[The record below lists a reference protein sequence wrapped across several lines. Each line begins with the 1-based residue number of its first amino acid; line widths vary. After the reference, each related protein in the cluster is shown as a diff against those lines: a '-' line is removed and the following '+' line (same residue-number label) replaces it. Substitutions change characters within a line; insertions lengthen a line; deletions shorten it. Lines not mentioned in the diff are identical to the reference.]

1 MSEKNSTFTTHYSS
15 ADAGTL
21 AFDRNEAVEGE
32 ILACLEIVRQIRADY
47 KGNPQIES
55 GLQGIESRLQNL
67 RASKAPAE
75 EVRKGLEELMQ
86 VPLGEDKSL
95 RLEAFR
101 KSAAKGAVASEEA
114 YVTQVCKMV
123 KNTLNNAALLLLNY
137 PEDPV
142 LTRFVEALRGLDLK
156 DYRSLRYRMADIGKS
171 PQLWHYNDKK
181 KAFLMEWLKPFLAQ
195 LDKPIEQMSEEEFQA
210 ALKKVE
216 KLRETRL
223 EEMTHMMV
231 DSDREPFRVYNH
243 KMNPLIN
250 GRDETFWGGAE
261 VRDEFIALM
270 SKLISRFSFTL
281 EDRYLIFRTK
291 DGGFCY
297 LIGFADEA
305 FDLAVTTKDGKL
317 GLFPHLKVFV
327 RNEADAYAEITMEF
341 YNRNA
346 KAYYSTLKTAVVP
359 FLRAS
364 AVMVEEELSDTLK
377 SAFDMWG

>member
-114 YVTQVCKMV
+114 YVTQVRKMV
-123 KNTLNNAALLLLNY
+123 KNTLNNAALLMLNY

-156 DYRSLRYRMADIGKS
+156 DYRSLRYRMAEIGKS

-181 KAFLMEWLKPFLAQ
+181 KAFLMEWLKPYLAQ

-216 KLRETRL
+216 RLRETRL

-305 FDLAVTTKDGKL
+305 FDLAITTKDGKL

-359 FLRAS
+359 FLSAS
-364 AVMVEEELSDTLK
+364 AVMVEQELSDTLK
-377 SAFDMWG
+377 SAFDMWV

>member
-101 KSAAKGAVASEEA
+101 KSVAKGAVASEEA
-114 YVTQVCKMV
+114 YVTQVRKMV
-123 KNTLNNAALLLLNY
+123 KNTLNNAALLMLNY

-156 DYRSLRYRMADIGKS
+156 DYRSLRYRMTEIGKS

-181 KAFLMEWLKPFLAQ
+181 KVFLMEWLKPYLAQ
-195 LDKPIEQMSEEEFQA
+195 LDKPIERMSEEEFQA

-216 KLRETRL
+216 RLRETRL
-223 EEMTHMMV
+223 EEMTHLMV

-305 FDLAVTTKDGKL
+305 FDLAITTKDGKL

-359 FLRAS
+359 FLSAS

-377 SAFDMWG
+377 SAFDMWV

>member
-75 EVRKGLEELMQ
+75 EVRKKLDDLMQ
-86 VPLGEDKSL
+86 VPLSEDKSL

-101 KSAAKGAVASEEA
+101 KSAAKGAMATEEA
-114 YVTQVCKMV
+114 YVTQVRKMV
-123 KNTLNNAALLLLNY
+123 KNTLNNAALLMLNY

-156 DYRSLRYRMADIGKS
+156 DYRSLRYRMAEIGKS

-181 KAFLMEWLKPFLAQ
+181 KAFLMEWLKPYLAQ

-216 KLRETRL
+216 RLRETRL
-223 EEMTHMMV
+223 EEMTHLMV

-305 FDLAVTTKDGKL
+305 FDLAITTKDGKL

-359 FLRAS
+359 FLSAS
-364 AVMVEEELSDTLK
+364 PVMVEEELSATLK
-377 SAFDMWG
+377 SAFDMWV

>member
-114 YVTQVCKMV
+114 YVTQVRKMV
-123 KNTLNNAALLLLNY
+123 KNTLNNAALLMLNY

-142 LTRFVEALRGLDLK
+142 LTRFAEALRGLDLK
-156 DYRSLRYRMADIGKS
+156 DYRSLRYRMAEIGKS
-171 PQLWHYNDKK
+171 SQLWHYNDKK
-181 KAFLMEWLKPFLAQ
+181 KAFLMEWLKPYLAQ

-216 KLRETRL
+216 RLRETRL

-250 GRDETFWGGAE
+250 GRDETFWGGVE

-305 FDLAVTTKDGKL
+305 FDLAITTKDGKL

-364 AVMVEEELSDTLK
+364 AVMVEAELSDTLK
-377 SAFDMWG
+377 KAFDM

>member
-95 RLEAFR
+95 RLDAFR

-114 YVTQVCKMV
+114 YVTQVRKMV
-123 KNTLNNAALLLLNY
+123 KNTLNNAALLMLNY

-156 DYRSLRYRMADIGKS
+156 DYRSLRYRMAEIGKS

-216 KLRETRL
+216 RLRETRL

-243 KMNPLIN
+243 KMSPLIN

-305 FDLAVTTKDGKL
+305 FDLAITTKDGKL

-377 SAFDMWG
+377 SAFDMWV

>member
-114 YVTQVCKMV
+114 YVTQVRKMV
-123 KNTLNNAALLLLNY
+123 KNTLNNAALLMLNY

-156 DYRSLRYRMADIGKS
+156 DYRSLRYRMAEIGKS

-181 KAFLMEWLKPFLAQ
+181 KAFLMEWLKPYLAK

-216 KLRETRL
+216 RLRETRL

-305 FDLAVTTKDGKL
+305 FDLAITTKDGKL

-359 FLRAS
+359 FLSAS
-364 AVMVEEELSDTLK
+364 AVMVEQELSDALK
-377 SAFDMWG
+377 SAFDMWV

>member
-114 YVTQVCKMV
+114 YVTQVRKMV
-123 KNTLNNAALLLLNY
+123 KNTLNNAALLMLNY

-156 DYRSLRYRMADIGKS
+156 DYRSLRYRMAEIGKS

-181 KAFLMEWLKPFLAQ
+181 KAFLMEWLKPYLAH

-216 KLRETRL
+216 RLRETRL

-305 FDLAVTTKDGKL
+305 FDLAITTKDGKL

-327 RNEADAYAEITMEF
+327 RNEAGAYAEITMEF

-364 AVMVEEELSDTLK
+364 AIMVEEELSDTLK
-377 SAFDMWG
+377 SAFDMWV

>member
-1 MSEKNSTFTTHYSS
+1 M
-15 ADAGTL
+15 
-21 AFDRNEAVEGE
+21 
-32 ILACLEIVRQIRADY
+32 
-47 KGNPQIES
+47 
-55 GLQGIESRLQNL
+55 
-67 RASKAPAE
+67 
-75 EVRKGLEELMQ
+75 
-86 VPLGEDKSL
+86 
-95 RLEAFR
+95 
-101 KSAAKGAVASEEA
+101 
-114 YVTQVCKMV
+114 
-123 KNTLNNAALLLLNY
+123 
-137 PEDPV
+137 
-142 LTRFVEALRGLDLK
+142 EALRGLDLK
-156 DYRSLRYRMADIGKS
+156 DYCSLRYRMAEIGKS

-181 KAFLMEWLKPFLAQ
+181 KAFLLEWLKPYLAQ

-216 KLRETRL
+216 RLRETRL
-223 EEMTHMMV
+223 EEMTHLMV

-305 FDLAVTTKDGKL
+305 FDLAITTKDGKL
-317 GLFPHLKVFV
+317 GLFPHLRVFV

-359 FLRAS
+359 FLSAS

-377 SAFDMWG
+377 SAFHMWV